1 MTRRVVVTGMGVV
14 TPLGLDVES
23 TWRGLIEGR
32 SGIGPITRFDPAGLD
47 TTFAGEVKGFEV
59 ERVLDRKEAR
69 RMDRFTHFALAGARE
84 AIAQSGLEIDAG
96 SAPRIGAIVGT
107 GLGGIETLSQQ
118 FEVMHERGIGRLSP
132 FLSTMMLA
140 NMAAGQMGIVFGC
153 QGPSYGS
160 ISACASGAHA
170 IGESFEII
178 RRGAADAMLAGGGEA
193 PICPIGLGNFAAMRA
208 LSTRNDCPSGASR
221 PFDAGRDGFVIAEG
235 GGCLVLE
242 ERERARARGAPILAE
257 VIGYGA
263 TADAHHVS
271 SPPESGEGAARALRL
286 ALEQAGVR
294 PEEVGY
300 LNAHATST
308 GVGDIAE
315 TNAIKS
321 VFGQQ
326 AGRLAISSTK
336 SMTGHLLGAAGI
348 VESVF
353 AILAMQ
359 RGRLPPTI
367 NLEQPDPACDLD
379 YVPNRAR
386 AAEVEV
392 AINNSFGFGGQNGCI
407 VLRRGEA

>member
-1 MTRRVVVTGMGVV
+1 LTRRVVVTGMGVV
-14 TPLGLDVES
+14 TPLGLDLES
-23 TWRGLIEGR
+23 TWRGLVEGR
-32 SGIGPITRFDPAGLD
+32 SGIGPITRFDASQLD
-47 TTFAGEVKGFEV
+47 TRFAGEVRGFEV
-59 ERVLDRKEAR
+59 ERYVDRKEAR
-69 RMDRFTHFALAGARE
+69 RMDRYTHFALAAARE
-84 AIAQSGLEIDAG
+84 AVAQSGLEITPE

-107 GLGGIETLSQQ
+107 GLGGIETLEQQ
-118 FEVMHERGIGRLSP
+118 FAVMHERGVGRLSP
-132 FLSTMMLA
+132 FLSTMFLA
-140 NMAAGQMGIVFGC
+140 NMAAGQVGIVFGC
-153 QGPSYGS
+153 QGPCYAS

-193 PICPIGLGNFAAMRA
+193 PICQLGLGNFAAMRA

-221 PFDAGRDGFVIAEG
+221 PFDAERDGFVIAEG

-271 SPPESGEGAARALRL
+271 SPPDSGEGAARALRL
-286 ALEQAGVR
+286 ALAQAGVA
-294 PEEVGY
+294 PAEVGY

-308 GVGDIAE
+308 GAGDLAE

-321 VFGQQ
+321 VFGEH
-326 AGRLAISSTK
+326 ARRLPVSSTK

-348 VESVF
+348 VESAF

-359 RGRLPPTI
+359 RGCLPPTI
-367 NLEQPDPACDLD
+367 NLDRPDPACDLD

-386 AAEVEV
+386 PAEVEV
-392 AINNSFGFGGQNGCI
+392 AVNNSFGFGGQNACV
-407 VLRRGEA
+407 VLGRGE

>member
-1 MTRRVVVTGMGVV
+1 MGAI

-23 TWRGLIEGR
+23 TWRALIEGR
-32 SGIGPITRFDPAGLD
+32 SGIGPITRFDPGELD

-59 ERVLDRKEAR
+59 ERFLDRKEAR
-69 RMDRFTHFALAGARE
+69 RMDRFTHFALAGARQALE
-84 AIAQSGLEIDAG
+84 QSGLEISPQ

-178 RRGAADAMLAGGGEA
+178 RRGSADAMLAGGGEA

-208 LSTRNDCPSGASR
+208 LSTRNDCPERASR
-221 PFDAGRDGFVIAEG
+221 PFDTGRDGFVIAEG

-242 ERERARARGAPILAE
+242 ERDHARARGAPILAE

-286 ALEQAGVR
+286 ALEQAGIA
-294 PEEVGY
+294 PDEVGY

-308 GVGDIAE
+308 GLGDIAE

-321 VFGQQ
+321 VFGQH
-326 AGRLAISSTK
+326 APGLPVSSTK

-353 AILAMQ
+353 TILAMQ
-359 RGRLPPTI
+359 RGCLPPTT
-367 NLEQPDPACDLD
+367 NLECPDPAGDLD

-386 AAEVEV
+386 PAAVEV
-392 AINNSFGFGGQNGCI
+392 AVNNSFGFGGQNACV
-407 VLRRGEA
+407 VLRRGG